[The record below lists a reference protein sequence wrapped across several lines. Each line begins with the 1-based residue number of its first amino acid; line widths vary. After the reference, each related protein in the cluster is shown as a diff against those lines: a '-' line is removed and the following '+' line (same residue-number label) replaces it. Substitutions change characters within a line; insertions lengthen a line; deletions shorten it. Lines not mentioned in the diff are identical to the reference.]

1 MNYFEIVR
9 DFFTYYVCPKSRV
22 CSSVTKIS
30 HKIYKVSVFLPD
42 RTVSFQFQ
50 KPRGPR
56 LTPHRS
62 RELAAYFDNDGVTP
76 IQIIPP
82 ASIIKKL

>member
-1 MNYFEIVR
+1 MDYFKIVR
-9 DFFTYYVCPKSRV
+9 ELFTYYVCPRPRV
-22 CSSVTKIS
+22 CSSVAKIS

-56 LTPHRS
+56 LTPPCS
-62 RELAAYFDNDGVTP
+62 REGAAYFDNDGVTP

>member
-1 MNYFEIVR
+1 MDYLKIIRE
-9 DFFTYYVCPKSRV
+9 FFTYYACPKPRV

-30 HKIYKVSVFLPD
+30 HKIYKVSVFLPE

-56 LTPHRS
+56 LTHAG
-62 RELAAYFDNDGVTP
+62 REGAAYFDNDGVTP